1 MRDWL
6 CRARDFLTHAFAVED
21 SQHTFSVEDE
31 VLLGRVANYIAARR
45 MTVPAILF
53 LESMRPLNFVGSQVM
68 VFLQPI
74 LASFF
79 SVQDYKHR
87 ADILEKRQSIDVL
100 IHKIEGNEPKRQD
113 TRATRSC
120 SE

>member
-6 CRARDFLTHAFAVED
+6 RKARHFLVHAFSVED
-21 SQHTFSVEDE
+21 PQHTFSAEDE
-31 VLLGRVANYIAARR
+31 ALLGRVAKYIAARR
-45 MTVPAILF
+45 MMVPAILF

-79 SVQDYKHR
+79 SAQDYKR
-87 ADILEKRQSIDVL
+87 LSEILEKRQSIDVL
-100 IHKIEGNEPKRQD
+100 IRKIEQNEPERQD
-113 TRATRSC
+113 ARAT
-120 SE
+120 